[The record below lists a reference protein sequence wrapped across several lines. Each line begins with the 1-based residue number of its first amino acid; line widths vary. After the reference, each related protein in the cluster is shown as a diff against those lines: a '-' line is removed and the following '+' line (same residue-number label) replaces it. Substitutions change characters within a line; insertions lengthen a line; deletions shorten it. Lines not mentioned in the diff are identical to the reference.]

1 MSRRSKHLG
10 VWASLKYG
18 WRLTFKHMNTLVP
31 GTIVFYLPELAE
43 KLGADLGGWGWA
55 KTAFKTAVGCWLLWH
70 ALQLS
75 DAETRQSR
83 LHEPTLPAKG
93 YLSRFLASTLLFWG
107 GLGLGLWPSV
117 RLLSGTWA
125 LSGFSDCGWALKP
138 WNLQPGQLELLLG
151 AALAAIPVGLW
162 TVYGWFHGYYVADE
176 GQDAWP
182 SMVSSYRSVKGAF
195 WRTTGFLAVI
205 AAVNALGLALWFVGI
220 FVAFPITLM
229 ATTYVHLELKKQAAR
244 PGSK

>member
-1 MSRRSKHLG
+1 LSRAKHLG

-31 GTIVFYLPELAE
+31 GTIVFYLPELAGR
-43 KLGADLGGWGWA
+43 LGVDMAGWGWA

-75 DAETRQSR
+75 DAETRHSR

-93 YLSRFLASTLLFWG
+93 FLGRFLASTLLFWG
-107 GLGLGLWPSV
+107 GLGLGLWPSLFLLTGTWHPSDYV
-117 RLLSGTWA
+117 KLSPGWQPSPWPYFSWRLLLVAGV
-125 LSGFSDCGWALKP
+125 
-138 WNLQPGQLELLLG
+138 
-151 AALAAIPVGLW
+151 AAVPVGLW

-182 SMVSSYRSVKGAF
+182 SMVASYHSVKGAF
-195 WRTTGFLAVI
+195 WRTTGFLAVV
-205 AAVNALGLALWFVGI
+205 AAVNAAGLALWFVGI

-229 ATTYVHLELKKQAAR
+229 ATTYVHLELKKQTGR
-244 PGSK
+244 HS